1 MQISINIKVLPFGQ
15 ISLESAKGLTP
26 HKVDDPTRR
35 EEKDLIVEE
44 KLIMYKEPK
53 TFGIKTYEVLYE
65 QDEKNYISPA
75 TTG

>member
-15 ISLESAKGLTP
+15 ISLEYAKGLTP
-26 HKVDDPTRR
+26 QK
-35 EEKDLIVEE
+35 EEKDLTVEE
-44 KLIMYKEPK
+44 KPILYKEPK

-65 QDEKNYISPA
+65 QDVKNYITPV